1 MQLEPLPCGLSP
13 PYLGNA
19 RSERDTTRENI
30 QYGWGVYCSLDSC
43 GIREEPSWE
52 SWARASR
59 ISQLLPLAFLPQ
71 VTHTNKEN
79 FMNQRRHTRAAD
91 CLCSLPFQKRIIS
104 FSARLRTFIRTF
116 FAPAILLP
124 NLLSLDLRSQFLDIA
139 VSLLHPSPWSLP
151 CHCTTVHTMSHH
163 AGNQPLGFPVVM
175 TRNKSSLL
183 GLNISRSPSPRLGLA
198 NSCTV
203 WRFIDYQLDY
213 RPSQRWLGP

>member
-1 MQLEPLPCGLSP
+1 MGFECSWSHCHAVYHLLIWETHEAKETLHERTYNMGEAFIAVWILAGYGRSPAGRAGLGHRAYPNSFHSP
-13 PYLGNA
+13 FCPKL
-19 RSERDTTRENI
+19 
-30 QYGWGVYCSLDSC
+30 
-43 GIREEPSWE
+43 
-52 SWARASR
+52 
-59 ISQLLPLAFLPQ
+59 
-71 VTHTNKEN
+71 HTNKEN

-116 FAPAILLP
+116 FAPAILIP

-139 VSLLHPSPWSLP
+139 VSLRHPSPWSLP

-203 WRFIDYQLDY
+203 
-213 RPSQRWLGP
+213 